1 MNKTIPKGPSV
12 KKARQMIKA
21 NPQMGWTDLSMQ
33 YGKNFIFQG
42 SLVTSDANVARTM
55 LMEREHTLKRSGIYK
70 FMSWFIPGAPGV
82 LFMEGEK
89 WHQHVQA
96 IMPVFTKS
104 MIDTYAKTI
113 HNIVLKNVHS
123 WRDGMQLD
131 DLYLT
136 VTKIGLQVVLDVG
149 YGLNYDQPLAAAYG
163 KELMEYK
170 LMTMT
175 SDSRIDELGFSA
187 DQLLLIPS
195 LFKNIRQ
202 LKQKMKVQQKLLKQI
217 LVEREN
223 NKNYGTDWISLF
235 VKAGFSIDEMTN
247 ELNHVY
253 GAFNAIDYTITC
265 ALYQLSCNKELRTI
279 IRNEL
284 KEVIGTGRNPVRE
297 DMEALPHTINFM
309 KEVYRY
315 YPVAIAVMRKTG
327 KTLEVDGSVYP
338 EGKEVIIALQAMHHH
353 PDYWDEPDKFN
364 PNRWQLPLKEPRAY
378 IPFLQG
384 PRQCIGK
391 HLAEFHFLITLNVI
405 IQHWD
410 IEIETP
416 PKIGKYIIPRFD
428 KPLPAIIHQHTI
440 L

>member
-1 MNKTIPKGPSV
+1 MTIPKGPSV
-12 KKARQMIKA
+12 KKARQMIA
-21 NPQMGWTDLSMQ
+21 ADPQKGWTEMFQQ

-42 SLVTSDANVARTM
+42 SLVTSDAVVARTM
-55 LMEREHTLKRSGIYK
+55 LMEREHTLQRSGVYK
-70 FMSWFIPGAPGV
+70 FMSWLIPGAPGV

-89 WHQHVQA
+89 WQQHVQA

-113 HNIVLKNVHS
+113 HDIVLKNTRS
-123 WRDGMQLD
+123 WKDGMQFE

-136 VTKIGLQVVLDVG
+136 VTQIGLQVVLNVG
-149 YGLNYDQPLAAAYG
+149 YGLNPDHPTAAAYG

-175 SDSRIDELGFSA
+175 SESRIDELGFSA

-195 LFKNIRQ
+195 LIKNIRHLQ
-202 LKQKMKVQQKLLKQI
+202 HKMKVQQKLLKQI
-217 LVEREN
+217 LAERKEHN
-223 NKNYGTDWISLF
+223 EYGTDWISLF

-265 ALYQLSCNKELRTI
+265 ALYQLSRNKELLDTI
-279 IRNEL
+279 RKEL
-284 KEVIGTGRNPVRE
+284 KEVIGLDRSPNRE
-297 DMEALPHTINFM
+297 DIESLSQTMNFM

-327 KTLEVDGSVYP
+327 KPLALDGSVYP
-338 EGKEVIIALQAMHHH
+338 KGKEVVIALQAMHHH
-353 PDYWDEPDKFN
+353 PDYWDEPENFN
-364 PNRWQLPLKEPRAY
+364 PNRWQSPLKEPRAY

-391 HLAEFHFLITLNVI
+391 HLAEFHFLITLNAI
-405 IQHWD
+405 IQYWD
-410 IEIETP
+410 IQIDTAP
-416 PKIGKYIIPRFD
+416 QIGKYIIPRFD
-428 KPLPAIIHQHTI
+428 KPLPAIIHQHITI
-440 L
+440 